1 MARNV
6 GQWISHWSKVTPN
19 KKAII
24 FHEKTY
30 TYQEFNNLVNQYA
43 NTLRSLGIE
52 REQQVACLSMNTP
65 EYLFLFFACAKLGIR
80 FVPINV
86 RSVAQELK
94 FFIDSS
100 EAKVL
105 FAQKAFQ
112 NVVERAEL
120 NGVKT
125 YYFDKTVEEMDSM
138 ERVLSS
144 DNREVDDRTVTW
156 ETDLA
161 ICFTSGTTGNP
172 KGAVLTHSNIFWVTT
187 QMIIGYSYTAE
198 DVWLVAIPLC
208 FTGGLVPASM
218 PCFHSGGTMVLEKE
232 IIPNRMLKIIEK
244 YKVSAA
250 LIVTSICQFLTQ
262 DEYFEQADLR
272 SFKALT
278 IGAAPIPSIIVE
290 KFKEKNVRISNGYG
304 ITEGA
309 ACEALLP
316 VEDMETRNGA
326 YLPCLYTEM
335 IILDDSGN
343 EVAVGEI
350 GEVGLRGPVCFKEYW
365 KNPEATASSHINGW
379 FKTGDLGYKDEDGY
393 FHLVDR
399 KKDMIITG
407 SLNVYST
414 EVESALLRND
424 AIKECAV
431 IGVHHDK
438 WGEAVTAVI
447 VQKIPGVLTESQV
460 MDYCREIL
468 SDYKCPKKVIF
479 TDQLP
484 YNTSGKLLK
493 RKLRDQF
500 INAFSV

>member
-1 MARNV
+1 LAQNV
-6 GQWISHWSKVTPN
+6 AQWITHWSKVTPN

-24 FHEKTY
+24 FNEKTY
-30 TYQEFNNLVNQYA
+30 TYQELNHYVNRYA
-43 NTLRSLGIE
+43 NTLRSIGIE
-52 REQQVACLSMNTP
+52 KEQQVACLSMNSP
-65 EYLFLFFACAKLGIR
+65 EFLFLFFACAKLGIR

-94 FFIDSS
+94 FFIESS
-100 EAKVL
+100 EAKAL
-105 FAQKAFQ
+105 FTQKSFQ
-112 NVVERAEL
+112 NVVDRAEL
-120 NGVKT
+120 TGVDA
-125 YYFDKTVEEMDSM
+125 YFFDKTPEQEDSV

-144 DNREVDDRTVTW
+144 DIREVDDRSINW
-156 ETDLA
+156 ESDLA

-172 KGAVLTHSNIFWVTT
+172 KGAVLTHSNVFWATT

-208 FTGGLVPASM
+208 FAGGLVPASM

-232 IIPNRMLKIIEK
+232 IIPNRMLKIIER

-250 LIVTSICQFLTQ
+250 LVVTSVCQFLTQ
-262 DEYFEQADLR
+262 DEYFEQADLS

-278 IGAAPIPSIIVE
+278 IGAAPIPPIIVE
-290 KFKEKNVRISNGYG
+290 KFKEKNVRISNAYG
-304 ITEGA
+304 ITEGS

-316 VEDMETRNGA
+316 VEDMETRNGS
-326 YLPCLYTEM
+326 YLPCLYTDM
-335 IILDDSGN
+335 MILDESGN
-343 EVAVGEI
+343 EVAAGEI

-365 KNPEATASSHINGW
+365 KNPEATANAHINGW
-379 FKTGDLGYKDEDGY
+379 FKTGDLGYKDVDGY

-414 EVESALLRND
+414 EVESALLRMD
-424 AIKECAV
+424 GIKECAV
-431 IGVHHDK
+431 IGLNHDK

-447 VQKIPGVLTESQV
+447 VKKDPGVLTENQV
-460 MDYCREIL
+460 IDYCREIL

-493 RKLRDQF
+493 RKLRDQYE
-500 INAFSV
+500 NANSI